1 MKRVAI
7 IVLDSVG
14 IGELPDAAK
23 YGDEG
28 SNTLVNIKKEYPE
41 FSVPNMAELGL
52 GNIEGEDICLLGKTD
67 SPKGCYAK
75 MSEASNGKDTTTG
88 HWEISG
94 IVTENPFPTF
104 TETGFPKEVMD
115 KFEKAIG
122 RKTLGNISASGT
134 AIINELGDEHVK
146 TGYPIIYTS
155 ADSVF
160 QIACHEDV
168 IPVDELYKMCETARE
183 ILVGDYAVARVIA
196 RPFIGNGNGNYT
208 RTERRK
214 DFSLAPTSETI
225 LDLLK
230 AEGKSV
236 VAIGKIEDIFEHRG
250 MTVTDHTTNNH
261 DGIEK
266 TIEYLKKDFEGLLF
280 TNLVDTDM
288 IYGHRNDVKGY
299 AEAVM
304 YFDSKLI
311 EKTIE
316 YLKKDFEGLLFTNL
330 VDTDMIYGHRN
341 DVKGYAEAVMY
352 FDSKLPEIKS
362 AMKDDDILIITADHG
377 CDPTTPSTDHSR
389 EFVPLLVYGKNIK
402 EGVNLGVRKQ
412 FSDIAATV
420 AEYLGI
426 NETFG
431 AESFLKDVIK

>member
-225 LDLLK
+225 LDMLK

-261 DGIEK
+261 DG
-266 TIEYLKKDFEGLLF
+266 
-280 TNLVDTDM
+280 
-288 IYGHRNDVKGY
+288 
-299 AEAVM
+299 
-304 YFDSKLI
+304 I

-389 EFVPLLVYGKNIK
+389 EFVPLLVYGKNVK

>member
-168 IPVDELYKMCETARE
+168 IPVDELYKMCETVRE

-250 MTVTDHTTNNH
+250 MTVTDRTTNNH
-261 DGIEK
+261 DG
-266 TIEYLKKDFEGLLF
+266 
-280 TNLVDTDM
+280 
-288 IYGHRNDVKGY
+288 
-299 AEAVM
+299 
-304 YFDSKLI
+304 I

>member
-168 IPVDELYKMCETARE
+168 IPVDELYKMCETVRE

-304 YFDSKLI
+304 YFDSKL
-311 EKTIE
+311 
-316 YLKKDFEGLLFTNL
+316 
-330 VDTDMIYGHRN
+330 
-341 DVKGYAEAVMY
+341 
-352 FDSKLPEIKS
+352 PEIKS

-389 EFVPLLVYGKNIK
+389 EFVPLLGYGKNIK

>member
-160 QIACHEDV
+160 QIACHEDI

-266 TIEYLKKDFEGLLF
+266 TIEYLKKDFEGL
-280 TNLVDTDM
+280 
-288 IYGHRNDVKGY
+288 I
-299 AEAVM
+299 
-304 YFDSKLI
+304 
-311 EKTIE
+311 
-316 YLKKDFEGLLFTNL
+316 FTNL

>member
-14 IGELPDAAK
+14 IGALPDAAK
-23 YGDEG
+23 YGDAD

-41 FSVPNMAELGL
+41 FVVPNMAALGL
-52 GNIEGEDICLLGKTD
+52 GNIEGEDIDLLGKVENPT
-67 SPKGCYAK
+67 GCYAK
-75 MSEASNGKDTTTG
+75 MHEASNGKDTTTG
-88 HWEISG
+88 HWEIAG
-94 IVTENPFPTF
+94 IITENPFPTF
-104 TETGFPKEVMD
+104 TDTGFPPEVMD
-115 KFEKAIG
+115 KFEEAIG

-134 AIINELGDEHVK
+134 AIINDLGDEHVK
-146 TGYPIIYTS
+146 TGYPIVYTS

-183 ILVGDYAVARVIA
+183 ILTGDYAVARVIA
-196 RPFIGNGNGNYT
+196 RPFIGTSGNYT

-214 DFSLAPTSETI
+214 DFSLAPTSTTV
-225 LDLLK
+225 LDLIK
-230 AEGKSV
+230 EKGMTVA
-236 VAIGKIEDIFEHRG
+236 AIGKIEDIFEHRG
-250 MTVTDHTTNNH
+250 MTEADHTTNNF
-261 DGIEK
+261 DG
-266 TIEYLKKDFEGLLF
+266 
-280 TNLVDTDM
+280 
-288 IYGHRNDVKGY
+288 
-299 AEAVM
+299 
-304 YFDSKLI
+304 I

-352 FDSKLPEIKS
+352 FDSKLPEIMS
-362 AMKDDDILIITADHG
+362 TMKDDDILIVTADHG

-389 EFVPLLVYGKNIK
+389 EYTPLLVCGKNVK
-402 EGVNLGVRKQ
+402 EGVNLGIRKS
-412 FSDIAATV
+412 FADIGATV

-426 NETFG
+426 NENFG
-431 AESFLKDVIK
+431 AESFLKEILK

>member
-28 SNTLVNIKKEYPE
+28 SNTLVNIKKEYPD

-266 TIEYLKKDFEGLLF
+266 I
-280 TNLVDTDM
+280 
-288 IYGHRNDVKGY
+288 
-299 AEAVM
+299 
-304 YFDSKLI
+304 
-311 EKTIE
+311 IE

>member
-225 LDLLK
+225 LDMLK

-261 DGIEK
+261 DG
-266 TIEYLKKDFEGLLF
+266 
-280 TNLVDTDM
+280 
-288 IYGHRNDVKGY
+288 
-299 AEAVM
+299 
-304 YFDSKLI
+304 I

-426 NETFG
+426 NKTFG

>member
-28 SNTLVNIKKEYPE
+28 SNTLVNIKKEYPD

-52 GNIEGEDICLLGKTD
+52 GNIEGEDICLLGKSD

-134 AIINELGDEHVK
+134 AIINELGDKHVK

-304 YFDSKLI
+304 YFDSKL
-311 EKTIE
+311 
-316 YLKKDFEGLLFTNL
+316 
-330 VDTDMIYGHRN
+330 
-341 DVKGYAEAVMY
+341 
-352 FDSKLPEIKS
+352 PEIKS